1 MHIHASKCYERILS
15 DQEAIGT
22 LEVQVDV
29 DDYIHVDGDCEEEIP
44 ERMAM
49 GNGINLLTQTKLEII
64 VKTHYL

>member
-1 MHIHASKCYERILS
+1 MSEFCPTKA
-15 DQEAIGT
+15 AIGT